1 MSYVGQHLKEK
12 FRKMDYLLW
21 TPYRSNMQNAKE
33 HNNRVL
39 KRLHRI
45 IEASFPIL
53 VNKYGIEL
61 NLTRSLVG
69 FWVKIELTVSVHNLD
84 FFAFDESRIITN

>member
-1 MSYVGQHLKEK
+1 
-12 FRKMDYLLW
+12 MDYLLW

-39 KRLHRI
+39 ERLHRI